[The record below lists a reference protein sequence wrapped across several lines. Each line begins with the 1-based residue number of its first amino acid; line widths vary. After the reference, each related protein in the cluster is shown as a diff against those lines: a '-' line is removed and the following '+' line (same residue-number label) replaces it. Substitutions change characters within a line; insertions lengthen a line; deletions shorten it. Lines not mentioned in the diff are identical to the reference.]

1 MDRYPILLSKAEAAE
16 MTGLNKQY
24 LDKLRKTNE
33 VAVYVTKGGHHK
45 FYRDSLIEHINKN
58 IKNGTKR

>member
-1 MDRYPILLSKAEAAE
+1 MVKYPMLLSKAEASS
-16 MTGLNKQY
+16 MTGFNKQY

-58 IKNGTKR
+58 LKNGTRQ

>member
-1 MDRYPILLSKAEAAE
+1 MKDKYPILLSKAEASE

-24 LDKLRKTNE
+24 LDKLRKSND

-45 FYRDSLIEHINKN
+45 FYRDSLIEHIKNN
-58 IKNGTKR
+58 IKNGIQ

>member
-1 MDRYPILLSKAEAAE
+1 
-16 MTGLNKQY
+16 MTGFNKQY

-58 IKNGTKR
+58 LKNGTRQ